1 MYFLSQTDLA
11 RELGVTPDAIRLWRK
26 RYPGFPEPDAW
37 IGLDPVPEGDAGA
50 RSDPRQNPRENS
62 RSVPGWLPGR
72 LEEVRRWRETGMSGQ
87 GARGGLAGSKVPG

>member
-26 RYPGFPEPDAW
+26 RYPSFPEPDAW
-37 IGLDPVPEGDAGA
+37 TGLDQVPDGDADA
-50 RSDPRQNPRENS
+50 RENPRENS

-72 LEEVRRWRETGMSGQ
+72 LEEVKRWRAVGMSGQ
-87 GARGGLAGSKVPG
+87 GARGDLAAREPAR